1 MAIDSSGSSAE
12 EHTIN
17 LWLFMKLSWSDLKL
31 PPVNLYNI
39 AKLESCK
46 KEMKISKISSYKSKQ
61 DKLEELYTLR
71 SR

>member
-1 MAIDSSGSSAE
+1 
-12 EHTIN
+12 
-17 LWLFMKLSWSDLKL
+17 MKLSWSDLKL